1 MRNAPKMYSTQ
12 ANWCSAAPP
21 SPMRMPRSTR
31 ASRIPSSR
39 TRPWYWRATPELLI
53 SRTNTR
59 RLSSDRLYSVSQPAK
74 NWPAATPLP
83 AVAISAPNSTASAT
97 VAPVQSAASARPSGP
112 RRRALTKRSAPRRTA
127 RAATVA
133 AQAQRGTWRTLMAS
147 RSLPA
152 PHKPAM
158 LAGPPEVVGSQH
170 PGRGAIPGQDQRVPG
185 RVQGGRDGRTD
196 GQPRE
201 QLSQG
206 LIGGGGDNPGDRGGH
221 VREPQP
227 VTLTRWH
234 QRQLAEREHPRRVPL
249 EVPQREGRR
258 DAGRHVPRP
267 VVEER
272 LHRVPARDGL
282 GGGTG
287 AGQDVAYAQAG
298 QGRNGLHLT
307 GLRPARADHYQP
319 DQPSPD
325 TVEIAER
332 ERGHA
337 AGEQHCPGDL

>member
-1 MRNAPKMYSTQ
+1 MRNPPKRYSTQ
-12 ANWCSAAPP
+12 ANCCRAAPP
-21 SPMRMPRSTR
+21 TAMSTPRSSR
-31 ASRIPSSR
+31 ASRIPSSS
-39 TRPWYWRATPELLI
+39 TRLWYRRATPEPLI
-53 SRTNTR
+53 SRMNTR

-74 NWPAATPLP
+74 NWPAAAPLP
-83 AVAISAPNSTASAT
+83 TVATSAPNATASAI
-97 VAPVQSAASARPSGP
+97 VPAVHNAASPSRSGP

-133 AQAQRGTWRTLMAS
+133 AQVQRGTWRTLMAS
-147 RSLPA
+147 GSLPS
-152 PHKPAM
+152 PRQPAG
-158 LAGPPEVVGSQH
+158 LGGPPEVVGSQH
-170 PGRGAIPGQDQRVPG
+170 PGRGAIVGENQRMPG
-185 RVQGGRDGRTD
+185 RMQGGRDGGTD

-201 QLSQG
+201 QLSQR
-206 LIGGGGDNPGDRGGH
+206 LIGGGGDHVGDRGGH
-221 VREPQP
+221 VGEPQP

-234 QRQLAEREHPRRVPL
+234 QRQLAEREHPSRVPP

-258 DAGRHVPRP
+258 AAGRHVPRP

>member
-133 AQAQRGTWRTLMAS
+133 AQAQRGTWRMLMAS
-147 RSLPA
+147 GRPPS
-152 PHKPAM
+152 
-158 LAGPPEVVGSQH
+158 PPEPADLTGSPEVFGGQH
-170 PGRGAIPGQDQRVPG
+170 PGRRAVTGDDQCVPG
-185 RVQGGRDGRTD
+185 RVERGRGGGTD

-201 QLSQG
+201 QLSHR
-206 LIGGGGDNPGDRGGH
+206 LIECGGDHVGDRGGD
-221 VREPQP
+221 VSEPEP
-227 VTLTRWH
+227 VPLVGRH
-234 QRQLAEREHPRRVPL
+234 QRQLAEREHPGRVAV
-249 EVPQREGRR
+249 EVPQREGQCT
-258 DAGRHVPRP
+258 AGVQPRTRPAGLPVPGCRP
-267 VVEER
+267 AIEER
-272 LHRVPARDGL
+272 LHRLPARDGH
-282 GGGTG
+282 GSGVGSGENVT
-287 AGQDVAYAQAG
+287 YAQTGHGRDGEHLAG
-298 QGRNGLHLT
+298 L
-307 GLRPARADHYQP
+307 
-319 DQPSPD
+319 
-325 TVEIAER
+325 
-332 ERGHA
+332 
-337 AGEQHCPGDL
+337 CPG